1 MLTFLSPDWIEA
13 LDRAGRPSDADDH
26 GRDPDGGSAGLAPEA
41 TEPGHVIIEQRVL
54 ETGRDDIVYV
64 VSVTPSGIRVHAG
77 PAASPDVVFTLGRA
91 TAAAIAQGTRS
102 AQAAFMAGDLRLDGN
117 TAALLQ
123 SRAALTDLADRF
135 AAVRD
140 ETEW

>member
-1 MLTFLSPDWIEA
+1 MLKFLSPDWIEA
-13 LDRAGRPSDADDH
+13 LDLAGRPSDAPDH
-26 GRDPDGGSAGLAPEA
+26 RVDPDGGSVDLTPAAA
-41 TEPGHVIIEQRVL
+41 EPGHVVIEQRVL
-54 ETGRDDIVYV
+54 EDDRDDVVYV

-77 PAASPDVVFTLGRA
+77 AAVSPDVVFTLGRA
-91 TAAAIAQGTRS
+91 TAAAIAQGTLS

-123 SRAALTDLADRF
+123 SQAALTDLADRF